1 MPSKLYK
8 ILRVQ
13 IGETEGANNR
23 RHKQTLDV
31 GRIIKHEANGNEWM
45 SVQIDAAHLGPVLY
59 QLAKP
64 YMRKGSGSVD
74 VSLHDP
80 PMRRSVPAVE
90 EPPLAD
96 APDAEDWAA
105 PDAV

>member
-45 SVQIDAAHLGPVLY
+45 SVQIDAAHLGPVLF
-59 QLAKP
+59 QLCKP

-80 PMRRSVPAVE
+80 PMRRSMPAVE

-96 APDAEDWAA
+96 APEAEYWADTDA
-105 PDAV
+105 P

>member
-13 IGETEGANNR
+13 IGETEGTNNR

-45 SVQIDAAHLGPVLY
+45 SVQIDAAHLGPVLF

-80 PMRRSVPAVE
+80 PMRRSVPAAE

-96 APDAEDWAA
+96 APEAEDWAD
-105 PDAV
+105 PDAP

>member
-13 IGETEGANNR
+13 IGETEGTNNR

-96 APDAEDWAA
+96 APEAED
-105 PDAV
+105 